1 MITSLLI
8 IVWFKPFFLLSFFF
22 FSCPVKLPAKYSGSL
37 LERQQM
43 GNKFCLP
50 VGSLPW
56 LWMQQNCTRKGTSGN
71 WWESKV
77 WSREGNTEHWTCFS
91 QLRKELCWS
100 MSGMAAEQWFMDS
113 TSFLPP
119 CRKHRVSVYQPFS
132 SSNTSY
138 HHPCLSL
145 MKLPSCSLNYIR
157 ALLG

>member
-100 MSGMAAEQWFMDS
+100 MSGVAAEQWFMDS
-113 TSFLPP
+113 PP
-119 CRKHRVSVYQPFS
+119 FFHPVENTEYLCTNLSAPVTRVTIIPAY
-132 SSNTSY
+132 
-138 HHPCLSL
+138 LSWNC
-145 MKLPSCSLNYIR
+145 PPAPWII
-157 ALLG
+157 LGLC